1 MKPVCKI
8 SVYSLHMYAWLEQN
22 PNTRGFAHSVSVT
35 CSIAVIAV
43 KSTVKYSFVFGQ
55 MHPNKVKGSIQ
66 SELTVSPRL
75 HVNRQF
81 VDNCDNDYLSVDE
94 LASQSIRYRVCQRAG
109 QSVRQRI
116 SESVSPSVR
125 PLASE
130 PANQPISE
138 SDRCS
143 FFCFIFLSRLIFIF
157 TVKNGTECSRKKT
170 GNQSRL

>member
-1 MKPVCKI
+1 MN
-8 SVYSLHMYAWLEQN
+8 AWLEQN
-22 PNTRGFAHSVSVT
+22 PNTRGFAHSVSNSW
-35 CSIAVIAV
+35 SIAVIAV
-43 KSTVKYSFVFGQ
+43 KSTVKYSFLLGQ
-55 MHPNKVKGSIQ
+55 RHPNKVKGSIQ

-116 SESVSPSVR
+116 SESVSPYVR
-125 PLASE
+125 SLASQ
-130 PANQPISE
+130 PANQPVSE
-138 SDRCS
+138 SIRDKCS